1 MLELSRSHYQVIVEQ
16 ARTGSPKE
24 ICGLIAGVE
33 RQQRRIIKKVY
44 PLTNVDD
51 SAEHFAMDPREQFA
65 AVRDVRQNDWVLFG
79 NYHSHPSSRAIPSQE
94 DFRLALDPGAIYLIL
109 SLKDAQNPELRGFRI
124 HHGVAAAE
132 PINIVEDEEANDAGG
147 L

>member
-1 MLELSRSHYQVIVEQ
+1 MLELSRSHYHATLEQ
-16 ARTGSPKE
+16 ARNGAPKE

-65 AVRDVRQNDWVLFG
+65 AIRDVRQNDWILLG

-94 DFRLALDPGAIYLIL
+94 DIRLAFDPSVIYLIL
-109 SLKDAQNPELRGFRI
+109 SLKDSQNPELRGFRI
-124 HHGVAAAE
+124 HYGVAAAE
-132 PINIVEDEEANDAGG
+132 PVEIVEDE
-147 L
+147 